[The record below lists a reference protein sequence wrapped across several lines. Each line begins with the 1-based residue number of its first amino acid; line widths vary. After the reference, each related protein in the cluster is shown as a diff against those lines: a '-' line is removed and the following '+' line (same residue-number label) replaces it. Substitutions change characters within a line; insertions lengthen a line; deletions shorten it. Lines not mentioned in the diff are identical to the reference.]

1 MTDEQTSEHKTVQV
15 YLVVAG
21 DYHDMDHA
29 RLELLKLLAEH
40 ETMRVQVAGNYHD
53 LEAIAASDMLIS
65 YTCNLVP
72 EPHEQE
78 ALRDYVKS
86 GKKWLALHGTNSI
99 LEFTDNGVAAPETA
113 PVIMETLGT
122 QFLAHPPIQPFTVTA
137 SDPDHELVKG
147 VGEFETDDELYLCR
161 IHGDLHYLLET
172 RFVGEAT
179 GFVHA
184 DWTEDVPHPVYYIN
198 KVGAGEVLYLNL
210 GHCRGHYDMQPMVD
224 YYPEI
229 ERGSWD
235 KPEYYELLRRGL
247 RYCAGM
253 AV

>member
-1 MTDEQTSEHKTVQV
+1 MSDEHKTVQV

-40 ETMRVQVAGNYHD
+40 ESMRVQVAGNYND
-53 LEAIAASDMLIS
+53 LDAIAASDMLIS

-72 EPHEQE
+72 ELHQQE

-86 GKKWLALHGTNSI
+86 GKKWFALHGTNSI
-99 LEFTDNGVAAPETA
+99 LEFTDDGVAAPETA
-113 PVIMETLGT
+113 PVLMETLGT

-137 SDPDHELVKG
+137 SDPEHELVKG

-179 GFVHA
+179 GFVLA
-184 DWTEDVPHPVYYIN
+184 DWPDDVPHPV
-198 KVGAGEVLYLNL
+198 
-210 GHCRGHYDMQPMVD
+210 
-224 YYPEI
+224 
-229 ERGSWD
+229 GSWD

-253 AV
+253 PV

>member
-40 ETMRVQVAGNYHD
+40 ETVRVQVAGNYND
-53 LEAIAASDMLIS
+53 LQAIAASDMLIS

-99 LEFTDNGVAAPETA
+99 LEFTDNGVA
-113 PVIMETLGT
+113 LS
-122 QFLAHPPIQPFTVTA
+122 L
-137 SDPDHELVKG
+137 
-147 VGEFETDDELYLCR
+147 
-161 IHGDLHYLLET
+161 IH
-172 RFVGEAT
+172 
-179 GFVHA
+179 
-184 DWTEDVPHPVYYIN
+184 I
-198 KVGAGEVLYLNL
+198 
-210 GHCRGHYDMQPMVD
+210 
-224 YYPEI
+224 
-229 ERGSWD
+229 
-235 KPEYYELLRRGL
+235 
-247 RYCAGM
+247 
-253 AV
+253 

>member
-1 MTDEQTSEHKTVQV
+1 MAEETTDEHKTVQV

-21 DYHDMDHA
+21 DYHDMDYA

-40 ETMRVQVAGNYHD
+40 ESMRVQVAGNYHD

-65 YTCNLVP
+65 YTCNVVP
-72 EPHEQE
+72 ELNEQE

-99 LEFTDNGVAAPETA
+99 LEFTDDGVAAPETA
-113 PVIMETLGT
+113 PILMETLGS
-122 QFLAHPPIQPFTVTA
+122 QFLAHPPIQPFKVST

-161 IHGDLHYLLET
+161 IHGDLHFLLET

-184 DWTEDVPHPVYYIN
+184 DWSEDKPHPVYYL
-198 KVGAGEVLYLNL
+198 KQLGDGEVLYLNL
-210 GHCRGHYDMQPMVD
+210 GHCRGHYDMQPMVP

-235 KPEYYELLRRGL
+235 KPEYYELLRRAL